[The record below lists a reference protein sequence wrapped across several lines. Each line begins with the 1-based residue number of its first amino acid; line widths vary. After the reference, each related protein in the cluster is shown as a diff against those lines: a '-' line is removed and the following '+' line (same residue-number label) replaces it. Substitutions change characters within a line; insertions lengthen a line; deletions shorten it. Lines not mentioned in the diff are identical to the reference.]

1 MSRRR
6 TWPGLAALLSLACLP
21 VLAGC
26 GIQGSDVVEAG
37 GPAPVTVQPT
47 ASPRVVLFFT
57 GKDGRLMMVL
67 RSVGFLPGAESSA
80 DSGTGTA
87 AGHAVDPT
95 FPADGS
101 DRIATDKVLTALLEG
116 PAAEERAAGLTTRL
130 SFHGRGEPHV
140 TLPVPD
146 GPRQLNLRVGV
157 RVRDLDPVAVQ
168 QLVCTAAYAE
178 AEKYGT
184 GIPVVVSGT
193 DGALP
198 ATSCE
203 VS

>member
-67 RSVGFLPGAESSA
+67 RSVGFFPDPASSA
-80 DSGTGTA
+80 GTGR
-87 AGHAVDPT
+87 GVDPT

-101 DRIATDKVLTALLEG
+101 DRIAADKVLTALLEG

-130 SFHGRGEPHV
+130 SFHGRGEPHL
-140 TLPVPD
+140 TLPVPN
-146 GPRQLNLRVGV
+146 GPRQLSLRVAV

-178 AEKYGT
+178 GEKFGT